1 MRHGVNRAPS
11 ADAPALRRY
20 TLRVP
25 REEGSIKLNLRAS
38 VFATAVTLALIGTG
52 CSNTASPSPSATPQ
66 SAAPATATAS
76 PSTDPCTKSGLTLR
90 TPGTLTI
97 GTDNPAFGPWFD
109 GTPAKGSTWQVSDPT
124 SGEGLESA
132 VAYAIADKL
141 GFDKAAVAWVVVPFN
156 NVIQAGPKAFDFDV
170 NHVSYSSERAQA
182 VDLSEGYF
190 DNNQSVVAFKA
201 NAIATATSVA
211 DLKAYRLGAQV
222 GTTSHNYITDNIQ
235 PTAQPRVYNTNSAA
249 IKGLQANQID
259 GIVVDFGTAFYMR
272 DTQLTNGTIVGSL
285 PTVGA
290 QEYFSAVLNKGSP
303 LTACVNAAIVALKSD
318 GTLDALRKQWIE
330 SKGSV
335 PVLK

>member
-1 MRHGVNRAPS
+1 M
-11 ADAPALRRY
+11 
-20 TLRVP
+20 
-25 REEGSIKLNLRAS
+25 KLNLRA
-38 VFATAVTLALIGTG
+38 AVIATLAAVAVIGAG
-52 CSNTASPSPSATPQ
+52 CSTAASPSPSAAPP

-76 PSTDPCTKSGLTLR
+76 PSADPCAKSGLTLR
-90 TPGTLTI
+90 TPGKLTI
-97 GTDNPAFGPWFD
+97 GTDNPAFGPWFG

-132 VAYAIADKL
+132 VAYAIAGKL
-141 GFDKAAVAWVVVPFN
+141 GFAKADVAWVVVPFN
-156 NVIQAGPKAFDFDV
+156 NVIQPGPKSFDFDV
-170 NHVSYSSERAQA
+170 NQVSFSAERAKA

-190 DNNQSVVAFKA
+190 DNNQAVVALKA
-201 NAIATATSVA
+201 NAIAKATSVA
-211 DLKAYRLGAQV
+211 DLKAYKLGAQV
-222 GTTSHNYITDNIQ
+222 GTTSYKYITDNIQ
-235 PTAQPRVYNTNSAA
+235 PTAQPRVYNTNDAA
-249 IKGLQANQID
+249 IKGLQAKQIA
-259 GIVVDFGTAFYMR
+259 GIVVDLGTAFYMR
-272 DTQLTNGTIVGSL
+272 DAQLTGGTIVGSL